1 MAGGPKRSVGEAKRM
16 GGGPKRSVGEAKR
29 MAGGPKRSVGEA
41 KRMAGEAKRMGG
53 EAKRMAGEAKRMG
66 GGPKRTVG
74 ETKQTVGEAK
84 QTVGETKRTVA
95 EARRIVAEARRTE
108 TELRAG
114 TGAKSRGRGRPV
126 EGDKRREILDAGLR
140 VFAER
145 GYHGT
150 SVPEVAQA
158 AKVSVGSLYRYFA
171 NKDALVNE
179 VYRDAKERLR
189 AALFTPALP
198 VLDPYRAEAA
208 QRWFEELWRRL
219 GVFAAGEP
227 DAFRFLEMQ
236 DHVPY
241 LDAQSRQVELAV
253 LAPLWLAGKRLHDR
267 ASGAA
272 AAPVDVLIALL
283 WGAFVG
289 LVKAGR
295 LGYLRVDDKA
305 FTQAGAACWQMIG
318 PEASR
323 AASNPRPVRVA
334 RASKGPP

>member
-1 MAGGPKRSVGEAKRM
+1 MRATWSLAAP
-16 GGGPKRSVGEAKR
+16 
-29 MAGGPKRSVGEA
+29 
-41 KRMAGEAKRMGG
+41 
-53 EAKRMAGEAKRMG
+53 
-66 GGPKRTVG
+66 
-74 ETKQTVGEAK
+74 ETSAQTIA
-84 QTVGETKRTVA
+84 ETKRTVA
-95 EARRIVAEARRTE
+95 EAKRILAEASTRGRGGARGLGRARLRGRGGTDARSHGRGDGRAKPRKRDGAGPHGQE
-108 TELRAG
+108 VDAKPRVQGGGLRAPDRV
-114 TGAKSRGRGRPV
+114 GAGSRGRGRPV

-140 VFAER
+140 MFAER

-171 NKDALVNE
+171 NKDALVND

-189 AALFTPALP
+189 DALFTPGLP

-219 GVFAAGEP
+219 GLFASGEP

-272 AAPVDVLIALL
+272 VAPVDVLIALL

-305 FTQAGAACWQMIG
+305 FAQAGAACWQMIRPG
-318 PEASR
+318 ASR
-323 AASNPRPVRVA
+323 AASNSRPVRAA
-334 RASKGPP
+334 RSSKGPP